1 MDHRYGDEKEGEEE
15 RNGLVDDGKVI
26 ATLEQDSLDGG
37 NLERGTISLVRV
49 EEAIEINLSRSLSLL
64 LSLTMIIGISFDRG
78 NIASGG

>member
-15 RNGLVDDGKVI
+15 RNELVDDGKVI

-49 EEAIEINLSRSLSLL
+49 EEAIEINLSRSLRLL

-78 NIASGG
+78 IKASGG